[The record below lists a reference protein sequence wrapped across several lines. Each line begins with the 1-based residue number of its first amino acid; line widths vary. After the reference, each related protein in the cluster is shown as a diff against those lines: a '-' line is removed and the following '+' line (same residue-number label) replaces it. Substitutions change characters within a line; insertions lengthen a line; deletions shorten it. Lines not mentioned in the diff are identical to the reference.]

1 MRTQNLENRFTSE
14 IVRQMNNQ
22 NHESSILCLFFLNFV
37 NMFSLDQQPLLRIS
51 KILIPH
57 CLALL
62 DEAAL
67 QL

>member
-22 NHESSILCLFFLNFV
+22 NHDSSILYFFLNFV

-51 KILIPH
+51 KILILH